1 MDNGPQCFGTP
12 EPGIGV
18 SLMMRRKEAGE
29 QMMYKKV
36 EDYVKIH
43 NMLEQKDKVI
53 AGVSGGAD
61 SVCLLYVLLELKK
74 KYICEIRRSM
84 SITVSGK
91 EPLMKMKPM

>member
-1 MDNGPQCFGTP
+1 MFWHAGT
-12 EPGIGV
+12 GIGV

-53 AGVSGGAD
+53 AGVSGGLSSVVLRVVSSRFMGV
-61 SVCLLYVLLELKK
+61 SVCF
-74 KYICEIRRSM
+74 S
-84 SITVSGK
+84 
-91 EPLMKMKPM
+91 